1 MKNRFVGLLSTITL
15 AACQPVDQGVPDH
28 TAVHSFAHQSQSPH
42 VYRANSDIAN
52 EFMDFMFRN
61 ELGGENPVFSR
72 FAGPIVV
79 RFAQSAP
86 PLAQRD
92 LKRLVARLRNEAG
105 IDIRIGAADAPA
117 NIYIHRM
124 PLAKLQNI
132 APNAACLVVPNAR
145 DVKEF
150 RAGWRSGK
158 TQWRNVKTRRIASV
172 FLPSDQSPQTER
184 DCMHEE
190 VAQALG
196 PLNDLFR
203 VSNTIFNDDNMHTVL
218 TPYDM
223 LILRMVYS
231 PQLRIGMGPAQVR
244 AQLPDI
250 LARSNPKG
258 NGYARTGESIS
269 LNWNAAIRE
278 GSNPSVSDQRRIN
291 GAQRASK
298 IAIAENLGQARVSF
312 SILTHARATLGRDP
326 QARIAEYQH
335 VLKSYH
341 QTLGQ
346 DSVQVGKVSRELA
359 FVLFQLGLVEEAST
373 FVPVIKAAAQ
383 KYENAELM
391 FEALHLQAL
400 IAHNGGNLPQYKALV
415 AQARGWGL
423 YAFGSIATVSQIEHQ
438 IGKMAQD
445 RKNTK

>member
-1 MKNRFVGLLSTITL
+1 M
-15 AACQPVDQGVPDH
+15 
-28 TAVHSFAHQSQSPH
+28 
-42 VYRANSDIAN
+42 
-52 EFMDFMFRN
+52 
-61 ELGGENPVFSR
+61 
-72 FAGPIVV
+72 
-79 RFAQSAP
+79 
-86 PLAQRD
+86 
-92 LKRLVARLRNEAG
+92 
-105 IDIRIGAADAPA
+105 
-117 NIYIHRM
+117 
-124 PLAKLQNI
+124 
-132 APNAACLVVPNAR
+132 
-145 DVKEF
+145 
-150 RAGWRSGK
+150 
-158 TQWRNVKTRRIASV
+158 
-172 FLPSDQSPQTER
+172 
-184 DCMHEE
+184 
-190 VAQALG
+190 
-196 PLNDLFR
+196 
-203 VSNTIFNDDNMHTVL
+203 
-218 TPYDM
+218 
-223 LILRMVYS
+223 
-231 PQLRIGMGPAQVR
+231 
-244 AQLPDI
+244 
-250 LARSNPKG
+250 
-258 NGYARTGESIS
+258 
-269 LNWNAAIRE
+269 
-278 GSNPSVSDQRRIN
+278 
-291 GAQRASK
+291 
-298 IAIAENLGQARVSF
+298 GQARVSF